1 MQNRVK
7 DNNRSLEQKE
17 QGGGRGV
24 GLEEGRAGSK
34 AHLSVE
40 RSGVQKY
47 VPVNIIWYVKK
58 QSNLKVL
65 ENYNFPI

>member
-7 DNNRSLEQKE
+7 DNNHSLEQKE
-17 QGGGRGV
+17 QGGGRGS
-24 GLEEGRAGSK
+24 GLEEGRPGSK

-47 VPVNIIWYVKK
+47 VPVDII
-58 QSNLKVL
+58 
-65 ENYNFPI
+65 